1 MALEIAERDE
11 AGNLVL
17 EYLAEAQG
25 TRVDVIYPK
34 EAKSYAQRLLGVF
47 LPAGYPQSVTE
58 DYIHYQIY
66 DSLQAFSSSIAGLL
80 ASRAVLE
87 GVGVGDS
94 TASPTSALLLSV
106 LQESTGRIA
115 TILFAHRLG
124 TALEPECKMFRLA
137 ADVFNDT
144 AMVLDCLSPAFH
156 KPIRVAVLSFS
167 SCLRALCG
175 VCAGS
180 AKASLSAHFASK
192 GNLGEVNAAGSL
204 VVSHITSPFATW
216 TTLLFLLAVHLATN
230 YAAVKAVRMRSL
242 NRQRANIL
250 FSSILQHGV
259 VLSPN
264 EVSKRE
270 RIFHRGDVL
279 RWSDD
284 EMLGHCKIGVSLQ
297 EMLGRMGE
305 QNTQT
310 GSLALHAIQISEL
323 LTVFTSEAYI
333 ACPAA
338 SAVDI
343 SIVLKAGCGPNDQL
357 KAWAHALLLAKRARD
372 GKGHSGNK
380 PNTASAPPKDRL
392 IAELRQTLEDVR
404 VMFDKYG
411 NEMMG
416 KGWDLDVAAMET
428 RAGTRLQIG
437 VQQVG

>member
-242 NRQRANIL
+242 NRQRASIL
-250 FSSILQHGV
+250 FSNILQHGV

-297 EMLGRMGE
+297 EMLGQMGE

-323 LTVFTSEAYI
+323 LTVFTNEAYI

-411 NEMMG
+411 NEIMG

>member
-1 MALEIAERDE
+1 M
-11 AGNLVL
+11 
-17 EYLAEAQG
+17 Q
-25 TRVDVIYPK
+25 
-34 EAKSYAQRLLGVF
+34 
-47 LPAGYPQSVTE
+47 
-58 DYIHYQIY
+58 
-66 DSLQAFSSSIAGLL
+66 
-80 ASRAVLE
+80 
-87 GVGVGDS
+87 
-94 TASPTSALLLSV
+94 
-106 LQESTGRIA
+106 
-115 TILFAHRLG
+115 
-124 TALEPECKMFRLA
+124 
-137 ADVFNDT
+137 
-144 AMVLDCLSPAFH
+144 
-156 KPIRVAVLSFS
+156 
-167 SCLRALCG
+167 
-175 VCAGS
+175 
-180 AKASLSAHFASK
+180 
-192 GNLGEVNAAGSL
+192 AGSL